1 MNDERD
7 ELWDYLQDNNLASD
21 ETLKI
26 VTSINGF
33 TLETLE
39 SVLYAVTGYHT
50 LDQINEEEG
59 Y

>member
-7 ELWDYLQDNNLASD
+7 ELLDYLQDNNLASD

-39 SVLYAVTGYHT
+39 DVLYATTGYNS
-50 LDQINEEEG
+50 LEQLQEEEE
-59 Y
+59 

>member
-7 ELWDYLQDNNLASD
+7 TLWDYLLENNHASE

-39 SVLYAVTGYHT
+39 DVLYATTGYNS
-50 LDQINEEEG
+50 LEQLQEEEE
-59 Y
+59 